1 MHAKVSSFPLTE
13 EDGHESTRPIRA
25 LHRGLEVLAELN
37 RLDRAAINT
46 LAGAVRL
53 PRTTTYRILETLR
66 LAGYVVRD
74 PHDDCY
80 RPTIMVR
87 ALSDGF
93 DDQAMVAHI
102 AKPHLAA
109 LGAQIV
115 WPVAIA
121 TPSGGTMM
129 IRETTDR
136 DSPLALEQ
144 YSAGVRVPMLSSAAG
159 RAYLAFCAGAERDA
173 LLESLSRS
181 SLPEDRLARS
191 RIEVERLLNETRTQ
205 GFGMA
210 QRARRVSEE
219 TSLAIPVRAKDR
231 ILATVTVRYAA
242 TAVPLR
248 TAVEQFLPP
257 LVVGGL
263 LTVVIVQ
270 RASELA
276 EAIKRASEVADIV
289 ELRLDCFEDDERE
302 AMFPLLRDHLNRD
315 GTPMLITFRPAE
327 QGGHTAT
334 DSGARRSFWVSLKRI
349 SRGALMDLELDLA
362 LSIAADGLA
371 RESSIDWGRVIC
383 SHHDFSGVPSDLE
396 QIYGHMAATIYAVLP
411 ASIAR

>member
-1 MHAKVSSFPLTE
+1 MHAKVSSFPGAV

-25 LHRGLEVLAELN
+25 LNRGLEVLATLN
-37 RLDRAAINT
+37 RLERAAINT

-93 DDQAMVAHI
+93 DDEAMVAHL

-121 TPSGGTMM
+121 TPSGATMM

-136 DSPLALEQ
+136 ESPLALEQ
-144 YSAGVRVPMLSSAAG
+144 YSAGVRVPMLGSAAG
-159 RAYLAFCAGAERDA
+159 RAYLAFCGSQERDA
-173 LLESLSRS
+173 LLELLARS

-191 RIEVERLLNETRTQ
+191 RIEVERLLNETRSQ

-231 ILATVTVRYAA
+231 ILATVTVRFAA

-248 TAVEQFLPP
+248 TAVEQFLPKM
-257 LVVGGL
+257 
-263 LTVVIVQ
+263 
-270 RASELA
+270 R
-276 EAIKRASEVADIV
+276 EVARKI
-289 ELRLDCFEDDERE
+289 
-302 AMFPLLRDHLNRD
+302 
-315 GTPMLITFRPAE
+315 
-327 QGGHTAT
+327 
-334 DSGARRSFWVSLKRI
+334 
-349 SRGALMDLELDLA
+349 
-362 LSIAADGLA
+362 
-371 RESSIDWGRVIC
+371 ESEFV
-383 SHHDFSGVPSDLE
+383 
-396 QIYGHMAATIYAVLP
+396 
-411 ASIAR
+411 

>member
-1 MHAKVSSFPLTE
+1 MYEIETLGKAVMHAKVSSFPSAD
-13 EDGHESTRPIRA
+13 EDEHESTRPIRA
-25 LHRGLEVLAELN
+25 LNRGLEVLAELN

-46 LAGAVRL
+46 LAAAVRL

-93 DDQAMVAHI
+93 DDQAMLAHI

-121 TPSGGTMM
+121 TPSGATMM

-191 RIEVERLLNETRTQ
+191 RIEVERLLNETRAQ

-248 TAVEQFLPP
+248 TAVEQFLPKM
-257 LVVGGL
+257 
-263 LTVVIVQ
+263 
-270 RASELA
+270 R
-276 EAIKRASEVADIV
+276 EVARKI
-289 ELRLDCFEDDERE
+289 E
-302 AMFPLLRDHLNRD
+302 AEF
-315 GTPMLITFRPAE
+315 
-327 QGGHTAT
+327 
-334 DSGARRSFWVSLKRI
+334 V
-349 SRGALMDLELDLA
+349 
-362 LSIAADGLA
+362 
-371 RESSIDWGRVIC
+371 
-383 SHHDFSGVPSDLE
+383 
-396 QIYGHMAATIYAVLP
+396 
-411 ASIAR
+411 